1 MRFLTV
7 YKPSKG
13 EGNPPTQQEMCE
25 MSELVEEG
33 MKAGWLLSTEGCL
46 PSSLGA
52 RVRQSTG
59 NVVITDGPFVE
70 TKELIGGFALIQA
83 GSKQEAV
90 ELTKHFLTVAGDGEV
105 EIRQLYEAP
114 AAASAS
120 R

>member
-7 YKPSKG
+7 YKPSKV
-13 EGNPPTQQEMCE
+13 EGNPPTQQDMAEMGK
-25 MSELVEEG
+25 LIEEG

-52 RVRQSTG
+52 RVRQSAG
-59 NVVITDGPFVE
+59 KVVITDGPFAE
-70 TKELIGGFALIQA
+70 TKEPIGGFALIQA
-83 GSKQEAV
+83 ASKQEAIEV
-90 ELTKHFLTVAGDGEV
+90 TKHFLTVAGDGEV

>member
-1 MRFLTV
+1 MRFLCV

-46 PSSLGA
+46 PSSFGA
-52 RVRQSTG
+52 RVRQSAG
-59 NVVITDGPFVE
+59 SVVVTDGPFAE
-70 TKELIGGFALIQA
+70 TKEQIGGFALIEA
-83 GSKQEAV
+83 ASKQEAI
-90 ELTKHFLTVAGDGEV
+90 ELTKRFLRVGGDGEV